1 MKFINYFFQSVIII
15 ILFFVFKII
24 GYRNASNLGSKLGTI
39 FGKFIRSE
47 KIILKNVEIIKK
59 YSENEINISNNIVN
73 NVYSNYGRILSDYVF
88 LKNFR
93 NGELKNYVKVEGI
106 EILEEI
112 KRKNKQVVFV
122 SGHFNNF
129 ELMAMCIDMIGVK
142 LLAIYRPLNNIFLN
156 KIMERIRLKY
166 ICKNQ
171 IKKGKSGTREML
183 KLLKNDYS
191 VALMIDQRVS
201 EGIQCNLFDKP
212 ALTTTIPAQIVKKF
226 NCEIVPVYI
235 ERFENINFKLSI
247 NNPIKFE
254 KNITIDE
261 ITNRLNRILEKM
273 IVNNPS
279 QWILTHNRW
288 KI

>member
-1 MKFINYFFQSVIII
+1 
-15 ILFFVFKII
+15 
-24 GYRNASNLGSKLGTI
+24 
-39 FGKFIRSE
+39 
-47 KIILKNVEIIKK
+47 
-59 YSENEINISNNIVN
+59 
-73 NVYSNYGRILSDYVF
+73 
-88 LKNFR
+88 
-93 NGELKNYVKVEGI
+93 
-106 EILEEI
+106 
-112 KRKNKQVVFV
+112 
-122 SGHFNNF
+122 
-129 ELMAMCIDMIGVK
+129 
-142 LLAIYRPLNNIFLN
+142 
-156 KIMERIRLKY
+156 MERIRLKY